1 MRFPRL
7 RYASLALAIL
17 LLLGHVV
24 FEDSLSYLRG
34 KTFDAYQTISPRP
47 AVESPIVL
55 VVIDDASLAKY
66 GRWPWNRGT
75 VAKLVT
81 ALNDAGAAVIG
92 LDLLFPEPDTGV
104 DGAKGDAALAEA
116 LAQSRSLLAI
126 SLSDELSDTRLAPK
140 VGITPLGS
148 VPENLPGFSGVISS
162 LPVLNKAASGLG
174 VIRAKPDSDGVLRE
188 QPMIWLHSTGKGYQ
202 LWPSFALELVRL
214 YIGAENY
221 DARMNARG
229 FDALRVGSNIL
240 PLEPFGQAWLWERAG
255 FIPKISATKFLDGGN
270 IPPIKNAIVIISNNA
285 VGLDQFHTTPSKT
298 QRLGS
303 EIHAMMAEQF
313 LLGAF
318 LTKPQNALFIERL
331 WFLVFAILIILLS
344 GFLFRH
350 MWLAL
355 PLVAI
360 IVSGP
365 LVAGYL
371 AYLWRAELYESV
383 QPAIGLFLIVTMEA
397 YSLYKASEKRRSVL
411 AQQFSQFMS
420 PTVVTR
426 LMAQNSEVLLK
437 GEKREITVMLMDM
450 RNFTST
456 TQDLTADQMF
466 ELINHLLSIANHE
479 IFARD
484 GTVDKFMGDAVLA
497 FWNAPVD
504 QPDHAD
510 MGLAA
515 AEAIVK
521 AIQAANPSL
530 VERGLPPLQI
540 GVALET
546 GICTVGNYGSSL
558 RFDYTAIGSAM
569 NAAARLEAATKTVGV
584 PLVVGPGFAKKTTR
598 NLHLVDTIPL
608 KGFAEKVPVYT
619 TTQYA
624 KGVGSS

>member
-24 FEDSLSYLRG
+24 FEDTLSHLRG

-104 DGAKGDAALAEA
+104 DGAKGDAALAAA

-126 SLSDELSDTRLAPK
+126 SLSDELSDTMLAPK
-140 VGITPLGS
+140 VGITPLGA

-162 LPVLNKAASGLG
+162 LPVLNKATSGLG

-188 QPMIWLHSTGKGYQ
+188 QPMIWLQSTGKGYQ

-214 YIGAENY
+214 FSGAENY

-255 FIPKISATKFLDGGN
+255 SIPKISALRLLDGAK
-270 IPPIKNAIVIISNNA
+270 PARIKNAIVIISNNA

-313 LLGAF
+313 LIGAF

-331 WFLVFAILIILLS
+331 WFIVFALLIILLS

-355 PLVAI
+355 PLVVI

-371 AYLWRAELYESV
+371 TYLWRAELYESV

-411 AQQFSQFMS
+411 VQQFSQFMS
-420 PTVVTR
+420 PTVVKQ
-426 LMAQNSEVLLK
+426 LMTQNSEVLLK

-456 TQDLTADQMF
+456 TQDLSADQMF

-479 IFARD
+479 IFAHH

-521 AIQAANPSL
+521 AIQAANPEL
-530 VERGLPPLQI
+530 VKRGLPPLQI

-619 TTQYA
+619 TTHYA
-624 KGVGSS
+624 KGVGSG